1 MPCETDPSRWKAL
14 AVAAL
19 AFVMTLIDV
28 SIVNVALPS
37 IGQALEFAEADLQ
50 WVVTA
55 YAITF
60 GGFVL
65 LGGRAADIFGRR
77 RVFMTG
83 VALFTLASLV
93 CGLARSESVLIASRA
108 VQGLGAATIASA
120 ALSIVMATFAEGTDR
135 NRALGIWAALAG
147 SGAAIGVLA
156 GGVLTEYVGWEWI
169 FLVNVPIGVIVLVFA
184 RRFIRESRSE
194 REPSNDLA
202 GAVTVTAGLALLV
215 YAVSN
220 APDRSWGDVRTTLL
234 IAFAALI
241 LAAFVVIESRA
252 QDPLVPFGIFRVG
265 QVAGANVAMFLVGAV
280 IPATFFLLTLYVQ
293 RVLGWSALTA
303 GLTFIAIAGTAI
315 LWAGLAQ
322 ALVTHVGPRPVM
334 AGGFTALTAGMVW
347 YTQIPVDASYWSDLL
362 PGYLLIGFA
371 MPFAFVPV
379 SVAALAGVRQHEA
392 GLASGLL
399 NTSNQIG
406 GAIGVAV
413 ASSVCF
419 WRFDTSMIDNGPG
432 SFAESFTSGIHLAFW
447 MLAGV
452 ALTGVVMA
460 FALLRAG
467 ERREA
472 RQAATEEPP
481 YVSVP

>member
-1 MPCETDPSRWKAL
+1 V
-14 AVAAL
+14 VAF

-37 IGQALEFAEADLQ
+37 IGEAMEFAKADLQ

-60 GGFVL
+60 GGLVL

-83 VALFTLASLV
+83 VAVFTLASLV
-93 CGLARSESVLIASRA
+93 CGLAWSDDVLIGSRA
-108 VQGLGAATIASA
+108 VQGVGAATIASA
-120 ALSIVMATFAEGTDR
+120 ALSIVMATFAEGADR

-156 GGVLTEYVGWEWI
+156 GGVLTEYVGWESI
-169 FLVNVPIGVIVLVFA
+169 FLVNVPIGVIVLVLA
-184 RRFIRESRSE
+184 PRFIRESRAKRKS
-194 REPSNDLA
+194 SNDLA

-220 APDRSWGDVRTTLL
+220 APDRSWGNARTTLL
-234 IAFAALI
+234 LALAALI
-241 LAAFVVIESRA
+241 LAVFLVIESRA
-252 QDPLVPFGIFRVG
+252 QDPLVPFRIFRVG
-265 QVAGANVAMFLVGAV
+265 RVAGANVAMFLVGAV
-280 IPATFFLLTLYVQ
+280 IPSTFFLLTLYVQ
-293 RVLGWSALTA
+293 QVLGWSALAA

-315 LWAGLAQ
+315 LWAGLAE
-322 ALVTHVGPRPVM
+322 ALVTRVGPRPVM
-334 AGGFTALTAGMVW
+334 GAGFTALAVGMVW
-347 YTQIPVDASYWSDLL
+347 YTQIPVHASYWSDLL

-413 ASSVCF
+413 ASSVCLS
-419 WRFDTSMIDNGPG
+419 RFNALMNDDGAD
-432 SFAESFTSGIHLAFW
+432 SFAQSFTSGMHLAFCV
-447 MLAGV
+447 LAGV
-452 ALTGVVMA
+452 ALTGIVA
-460 FALLRAG
+460 ALALLRAG
-467 ERREA
+467 EQ
-472 RQAATEEPP
+472 RQAQQATTEEPP
-481 YVSVP
+481 YVSVT